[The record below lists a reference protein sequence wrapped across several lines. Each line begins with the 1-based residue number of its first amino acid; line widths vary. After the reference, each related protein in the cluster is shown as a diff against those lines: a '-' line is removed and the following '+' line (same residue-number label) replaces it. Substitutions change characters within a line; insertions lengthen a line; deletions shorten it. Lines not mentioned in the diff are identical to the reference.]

1 MPSLARSNQPPSQQ
15 LPARENKMLAMKDLI
30 RNYMITKEEAAEN
43 IRNGIKNNITTHVVW
58 HVYDLWQRYK
68 CKCDE
73 VIKAIQC
80 EKIGKDSLTILHDLS
95 LLQIQMC
102 DLEGTRHQLFN
113 LKLSQ
118 RQS

>member
-1 MPSLARSNQPPSQQ
+1 
-15 LPARENKMLAMKDLI
+15 MLAMKDLI

>member
-1 MPSLARSNQPPSQQ
+1 
-15 LPARENKMLAMKDLI
+15 MLAMKDLI

-80 EKIGKDSLTILHDLS
+80 EKIGKVRLLALH
-95 LLQIQMC
+95 IKC
-102 DLEGTRHQLFN
+102 TFIFYWKLFN
-113 LKLSQ
+113 KNVFILTG
-118 RQS
+118 

>member
-1 MPSLARSNQPPSQQ
+1 
-15 LPARENKMLAMKDLI
+15 
-30 RNYMITKEEAAEN
+30 MITKEEAAEN

-58 HVYDLWQRYK
+58 HVYDLWQRSE

-73 VIKAIQC
+73 N
-80 EKIGKDSLTILHDLS
+80 SLMILHDLS
-95 LLQIQMC
+95 LLHIQMC
-102 DLEGTRHQLFN
+102 NLEGIRHQLFN